1 MPVTD
6 RDRWDARYRDGIPQQ
21 RPCATLTAHLHLLP
35 ARGRALDLACGLG
48 ANARVLAAAGL
59 DTEAWDVSPVAI
71 GRLQALA
78 AAEGLRITATACDL
92 LETPPTP
99 QSFDVIVVAY
109 FFERALLPALAAALR
124 PGGLLF
130 YETFTQ
136 RSAHGPSNPDW
147 KLADNELPSALPGL
161 RLRYY
166 RDEQDAGDP
175 ALGLRGIAGYIG
187 QRPA

>member
-6 RDRWDARYRDGIPQQ
+6 RDRWDARYRDGIAEQ
-21 RPCATLTAHLHLLP
+21 RPCATLTENLHLLP
-35 ARGRALDLACGLG
+35 ARGRALDVACGLG

-59 DTEAWDVSPVAI
+59 VTTAWDVSPVAI
-71 GRLQALA
+71 SRLQTLA
-78 AAEGLRITATACDL
+78 AADGLTIDAQVRDV
-92 LETPPTP
+92 LEAPPP
-99 QSFDVIVVAY
+99 PASFDVIVVAF
-109 FFERALLPALAAALR
+109 FFERALLPALAAALK

-130 YETFTQ
+130 CETFTQ

-147 KLADNELPSALPGL
+147 KLADNELPATLSGL
-161 RLRYY
+161 RLRHY

-175 ALGLRGIAGYIG
+175 ALGRRGIAGYIG